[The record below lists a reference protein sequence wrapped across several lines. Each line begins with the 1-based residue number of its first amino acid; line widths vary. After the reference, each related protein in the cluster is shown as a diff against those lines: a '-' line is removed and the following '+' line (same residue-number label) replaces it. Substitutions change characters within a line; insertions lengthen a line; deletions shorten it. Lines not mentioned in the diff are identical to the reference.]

1 MDGETYAAEVFVQEL
16 HIPVDQL
23 QRDKLIVLALDGT
36 AEVEAGIS
44 EGRGTGGMAGT
55 AAGAAGAALGPRHF
69 VPKPLIS
76 PHSQSVPLLD
86 TGGVAPGYAN
96 SNSLCLSQMQAG
108 TQALSLST
116 SDLFSL
122 TQQKP
127 EP

>member
-16 HIPVDQL
+16 HVSVDQL

-44 EGRGTGGMAGT
+44 EDRGTGGMAGT
-55 AAGAAGAALGPRHF
+55 APGAALGPKHF

-96 SNSLCLSQMQAG
+96 SNSLCLSA
-108 TQALSLST
+108 SHRRK
-116 SDLFSL
+116 LFPSRPL
-122 TQQKP
+122 TCSV
-127 EP
+127 